1 MNFNDVDPEF
11 WSGKT
16 VFLTGH
22 TGFKGGWLSLWLN
35 EMGAIVHGFAL
46 PPETDPSL
54 FDVIG
59 VARLC
64 ERSTFGDIRDSQQL
78 RSAMVDARPDVVIH
92 MAAQALV
99 KPGYDR
105 PVETFDT
112 NVMGTIHVME
122 AVRRLPADTICL
134 VVTSDKCYDNPND
147 GVPLREQDPMG
158 GHDPYSASKG
168 ACEVA
173 VASWRHSFFSK
184 DGTPSLASARAGNVI
199 GGGDWSG
206 ERLLPDAARA
216 FSAGQSLVIRN
227 PLATRP
233 WQHVLEP
240 LSGYLVLIQ
249 RIARDRSLAKG
260 WNFGP
265 IPAVSTPVS
274 EIAEIAARVWSPEA
288 QTEISKQKQD
298 WSEAHALL
306 LDSTA
311 ALRFLGW
318 RPRLDVA
325 AAVEMTMQWYAY
337 HDANGR
343 DDMLNYSRAQ
353 LQTYRGAAYLV

>member
-1 MNFNDVDPEF
+1 MNIHDVDPEF
-11 WSGKT
+11 WSGKS

-22 TGFKGGWLSLWLN
+22 TGFKGGWLSLWLS
-35 EMGAIVHGFAL
+35 EMGAAVHGFAL
-46 PPETDPSL
+46 PPETDPSF
-54 FDVIG
+54 FDVLG

-64 ERSTFGDIRDSQQL
+64 ETSTFGDIRDSAQL
-78 RSAMVDARPDVVIH
+78 EAALLKARPDIVIH

-122 AVRRLPADTICL
+122 AVRRLPAEAICL

-168 ACEVA
+168 ACEIA
-173 VASWRHSFFSK
+173 VASWRHSFFLK
-184 DGTPSLASARAGNVI
+184 DDTPSLASARAGNVI

-216 FSAGQSLVIRN
+216 FSAGKPLVIRN

-249 RIARDRSLAKG
+249 RIASDRSLAKG

-265 IPAVSTPVS
+265 IPAVNTPVS
-274 EIAEIAARVWSPEA
+274 EVAEIAARAWSPEA
-288 QTEISKQKQD
+288 QSEISTHKQD

-325 AAVEMTMQWYAY
+325 SGVVMTMQWYAHY
-337 HDANGR
+337 YANGG
-343 DDMLNYSRAQ
+343 DGMLDYSRTQ
-353 LQTYRGAAYLV
+353 LRAYRDTAFLV